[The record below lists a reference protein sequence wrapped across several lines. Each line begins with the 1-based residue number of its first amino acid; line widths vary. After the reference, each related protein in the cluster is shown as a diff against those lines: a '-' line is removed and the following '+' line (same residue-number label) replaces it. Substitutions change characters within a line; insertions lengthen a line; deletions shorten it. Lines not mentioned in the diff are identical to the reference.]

1 MQQWQIEWI
10 KDNMAMDAKLY
21 KMRGNPDY
29 FREKYGT
36 PNPHFVVRGEDIEIF
51 KGGWR
56 EHNGPACTI
65 YGWRNGVELLPT
77 EGKVYYG
84 YVICAP
90 LTEDSTP
97 CFLGEVV
104 HESELEPVEW
114 DSLEPA
120 SSKNITFE
128 NSDPELN
135 KGIEVTTLN
144 MSR

>member
-1 MQQWQIEWI
+1 MHQWQIETI
-10 KDNMAMDAKLY
+10 REEDSRDGVLY
-21 KMRGNPDY
+21 RVKGNSGY
-29 FREKYGT
+29 FRGKYGT
-36 PNPHFVVRGEDIEIF
+36 PNPHFVIRGEDIEIW

-90 LTEDSTP
+90 PTEDSSP

-114 DSLEPA
+114 DSLEPVTT
-120 SSKNITFE
+120 KNITFE
-128 NSDPELN
+128 KSDPGL
-135 KGIEVTTLN
+135 L
-144 MSR
+144 R